1 MKKLQKL
8 LKDDYEDFESL
19 EIVVKLFDALESEL
33 SESNFDALLGL
44 VKEYIVRCVGN
55 IKTSIIIIV
64 VTQDPVYNVILSL
77 HLGRRI
83 VAKFSWNGKFSQNG
97 NFSPNG
103 KSGQNSKVH
112 LGLNVSSSAHDCRCT
127 VNGGGVMA
135 EI

>member
-1 MKKLQKL
+1 MKKLQNL

-19 EIVVKLFDALESEL
+19 ENVEKSFDVLESGL
-33 SESNFDALLGL
+33 SESNFDGLIGL
-44 VKEYIVRCVGN
+44 VKEYIVRCVRN

-64 VTQDPVYNVILSL
+64 VTQDPVYNFMLSL

-83 VAKFSWNGKFSQNG
+83 VAKFSRNGKFSQNG
-97 NFSPNG
+97 NFSQNG
-103 KSGQNSKVH
+103 KCGQNSKVH

-127 VNGGGVMA
+127 VNGGGAMA